1 MGGGDSQD
9 ESDAFQNEAVEGGGG
24 KGGLPEQDVT
34 AMGGAGYTY
43 RWCRIDSPESDAFP
57 NEAVEGGGGNGG
69 LLEQYLTPVGGEY
82 TYRLSRIPIGTP
94 VRFPDQKMTPHMMT
108 GHSVT

>member
-34 AMGGAGYTY
+34 AMGDAGYTY
-43 RWCRIDSPESDAFP
+43 RWCRTDSPESDAFP
-57 NEAVEGGGGNGG
+57 NEAGV
-69 LLEQYLTPVGGEY
+69 LERYLTPVGGEY
-82 TYRLSRIPIGTP
+82 TYRLCRIPIGTP